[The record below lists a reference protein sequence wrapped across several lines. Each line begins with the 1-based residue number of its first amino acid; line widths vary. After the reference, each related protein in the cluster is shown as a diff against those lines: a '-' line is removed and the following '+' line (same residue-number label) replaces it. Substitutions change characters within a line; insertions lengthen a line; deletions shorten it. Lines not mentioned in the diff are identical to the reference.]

1 MNFHIPDIAP
11 LPAGLFSTLAKLSWR
26 HECIYPLP
34 ADLFSIPMGLQALPT
49 ALLMIY
55 LVFKRYII
63 ERGDAENYDIFDI
76 FLQTLKEFLKLSF
89 IKIQRWFVYKTNF

>member
-1 MNFHIPDIAP
+1 
-11 LPAGLFSTLAKLSWR
+11 LSWC
-26 HECIYPLP
+26 HACIYPLP
-34 ADLFSIPMGLQALPT
+34 ADLFSIPAGLQALPT

-76 FLQTLKEFLKLSF
+76 FFTDLEIIFYNCPSLRFRDGLFAKPTF
-89 IKIQRWFVYKTNF
+89 